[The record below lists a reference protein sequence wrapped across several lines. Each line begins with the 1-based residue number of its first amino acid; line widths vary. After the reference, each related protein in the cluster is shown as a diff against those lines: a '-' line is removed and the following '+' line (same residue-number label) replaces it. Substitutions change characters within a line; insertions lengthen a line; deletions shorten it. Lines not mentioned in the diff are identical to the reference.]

1 MLLNGYQ
8 PEQVGYMKVGDVG
21 TNVVCTTNKQEATR
35 YVVYIIYI
43 ILIASVIISRD
54 KFCSSYGG

>member
-8 PEQVGYMKVGDVG
+8 LEEVGYMKVGNVG

-35 YVVYIIYI
+35 YVVYII
-43 ILIASVIISRD
+43 LIASVIISRD
-54 KFCSSYGG
+54 KFCYSYGGS